1 MIEKDHEGSDM
12 SPSPLPSRV
21 VTQGLDRAPHRA
33 FLRALGHDDAAIA
46 RPFAGIVST
55 GGSVT
60 PCSLSLAPQVAA
72 AKKGLESTQTT
83 CFEFSTI
90 TVADSLAMNHPGMRF
105 SLVSRD
111 IIADSVEAVTLAHGY
126 DGLIG
131 FAGCDKTL
139 SGLMMAMVRIN
150 RPAVFFYGG
159 AALPGRLRGRQV
171 TVVDVYEA
179 VGRVYSGEMQPA
191 ELAELER
198 VAVPTVGSCPGQF
211 TANTMA
217 MVAETMGLA
226 LPGTAMTP
234 AVYSSRLMLA
244 EEAGRTLSRLIRSG
258 GPRPRELVT
267 LQSLE
272 NAAVAVA
279 ATGGSTNAALH
290 LPAIAHEAGIAFTLS
305 DIGAIFAR
313 TPLLADLKP
322 GGRFWACDLYEV
334 GGVST
339 VLRALLEAGLLHG
352 DCPTISGKTIGEVA
366 ASGPQPDGTIVRP
379 AKDPLTARGGVIV
392 LHGNLAPEGALVKI
406 AGLSRLAHEG
416 PARVFDG
423 EEAAVE
429 AVRSGSYAAGDVIV
443 IRYEGPRG
451 GPGMREMLGVTA
463 LLVGQGMGQKVALIT
478 DGRFS
483 GATRGMCIGHV
494 GPEAARGGPIALL
507 RDGDRIRIDATQ
519 GTISVQLGD
528 QEWVQRAKDLPARE
542 PRALPPTLAKYAQ
555 VVGPAA
561 QGAVTY

>member
-1 MIEKDHEGSDM
+1 
-12 SPSPLPSRV
+12 
-21 VTQGLDRAPHRA
+21 
-33 FLRALGHDDAAIA
+33 
-46 RPFAGIVST
+46 
-55 GGSVT
+55 
-60 PCSLSLAPQVAA
+60 
-72 AKKGLESTQTT
+72 
-83 CFEFSTI
+83 
-90 TVADSLAMNHPGMRF
+90 
-105 SLVSRD
+105 
-111 IIADSVEAVTLAHGY
+111 
-126 DGLIG
+126 
-131 FAGCDKTL
+131 
-139 SGLMMAMVRIN
+139 
-150 RPAVFFYGG
+150 
-159 AALPGRLRGRQV
+159 
-171 TVVDVYEA
+171 
-179 VGRVYSGEMQPA
+179 
-191 ELAELER
+191 
-198 VAVPTVGSCPGQF
+198 
-211 TANTMA
+211 MA
-217 MVAETMGLA
+217 MVAETLGLA

-234 AVYSSRLMLA
+234 AVYSGRLTLA

-267 LQSLE
+267 LRSLQ

-290 LPAIAHEAGIAFTLS
+290 LPAIAHEAGIEFTLT

-322 GGRFWACDLYEV
+322 GGRFWACDLFEV

-339 VLRALLEAGLLHG
+339 VLRALFDAGLLHAE
-352 DCPTISGKTIGEVA
+352 CPTISGKTIGEVA
-366 ASGPQPDGTIVRP
+366 AAAPEPDGKIVRP
-379 AKDPLTARGGVIV
+379 AKDPLTSRGGVIV
-392 LHGNLAPEGALVKI
+392 LHGNLAPEGALIKI
-406 AGLSRLAHEG
+406 AGLARLVHEG

-429 AVRSGSYAAGDVIV
+429 AVRSGGYTAGDVIV

-463 LLVGQGMGQKVALIT
+463 LLVGQGMGEKVALIT

-519 GTISVQLGD
+519 GTISAQLRD

-542 PRALPPTLAKYAQ
+542 PRTLPPTLAKYARI
-555 VVGPAA
+555 VGPAA